1 MDRPLTPKDLSQA
14 AREQLHRYE
23 LLGEVEGRETA
34 NDTTFSNAMA
44 LLERLAIIKRD
55 PTASGKDVPY
65 VRAEAFDDLPALRER
80 LAFALAAR

>member
-1 MDRPLTPKDLSQA
+1 MPTSKDLGQA

-34 NDTTFSNAMA
+34 NDTTFSNAVA